1 MAIDLKAILG
11 DTKSSIMS
19 PSEIAQ
25 LGLRRKQM
33 KMQQENIEFQKQNS
47 LLSTIENAGNNATS
61 QDEFNRIYMEA
72 NNLAQNITD
81 PTLKAKH
88 EIMMSSI
95 DDEYIKFN
103 DFQNTVMDF
112 NKREQFERDQLL
124 GVDSTDWGL
133 GQINDK
139 VWDESS
145 NKWFNKSVNEL
156 SEVENIQ
163 MMAHIARNKD
173 GLNPRKWDAW
183 TTTRE
188 GMGDENTV
196 AGQNFRDAYNDVKD
210 LNPKQ
215 LEQYINESNLSDD
228 AIAQLRKSF
237 KLPEDRKKAFAT
249 IMAESSGDHSA
260 KGENKG
266 KNLDVT
272 DLHEGIQQYTKIT
285 NKLSSEQYAK
295 FMTPE
300 LASEFN
306 AKNQHFAM
314 IGEALVTNNMISPE
328 EWQLINQ
335 GDLKAFQTVRDNKIK
350 ALDGQYKEVDGDI
363 GKLENA
369 LSSFMQKQAIS
380 EEDGMALNQLLG
392 LGEGASYTKEDYIN
406 HIAED
411 LMSLRASKEMVNE
424 QYKVWSGV
432 SKIPLGQEAK
442 KPGEPPKE
450 KFKETLD
457 PDTGEKIDYEGETFY
472 TQVDETNEKIA
483 ATTQVIPNLQPKNI
497 SNPLLKT
504 DANKL
509 SSAIKSNQSKAKQ
522 AQAIHDKF
530 KETESKWDSTQK
542 RMEGI
547 ANSGGI
553 TISTLNRRATGGDPE
568 LVKEWNELRKQM
580 TILTDELHSMGALKN
595 KRWTLRTVDNKI
607 RFGRRGDIN
616 RDITLNKLND
626 IIKKL
631 DDNLKTYNN
640 IIEKDKK
647 FKKAKNI

>member
-369 LSSFMQKQAIS
+369 LSSFMQKQALS
-380 EEDGMALNQLLG
+380 EDDIFALNALLDVEDG
-392 LGEGASYTKEDYIN
+392 SYSKEDYIN

-411 LMSLRASKEMVNE
+411 LMSLKNSKEMVNE

-442 KPGEPPKE
+442 KPQEPPKDSSIP
-450 KFKETLD
+450 KLA
-457 PDTGEKIDYEGETFY
+457 PDEEIGETE
-472 TQVDETNEKIA
+472 VDEREK
-483 ATTQVIPNLQPKNI
+483 TT
-497 SNPLLKT
+497 LKKKQYT
-504 DANKL
+504 PEFLSIGDDFRPVNNKV
-509 SSAIKSNQSKAKQ
+509 KST
-522 AQAIHDKF
+522 
-530 KETESKWDSTQK
+530 KE
-542 RMEGI
+542 
-547 ANSGGI
+547 
-553 TISTLNRRATGGDPE
+553 
-568 LVKEWNELRKQM
+568 
-580 TILTDELHSMGALKN
+580 ILKPS
-595 KRWTLRTVDNKI
+595 
-607 RFGRRGDIN
+607 RFS
-616 RDITLNKLND
+616 
-626 IIKKL
+626 
-631 DDNLKTYNN
+631 DNLKRAGAIKLSNKIDSASKEFKEMQTLKSKFNN
-640 IIEKDKK
+640 LMGRYEELSQLQETPLTKEEQSKIRTEKLKLQRQINNLGSQRMRTKRWGATGRLKFTTNVKGLSTFDNTGAIIDINAIPKYIKDVENRLNNLLKEAEEYK
-647 FKKAKNI
+647 

>member
-188 GMGDENTV
+188 GMNDENTV

-210 LNPKQ
+210 LNSKQ
-215 LEQYINESNLSDD
+215 LEQYINESNLSAD

-237 KLPEDRKKAFAT
+237 TNPVDRKKAFAT
-249 IMAESSGDHSA
+249 IMAESKGDH
-260 KGENKG
+260 
-266 KNLDVT
+266 T
-272 DLHEGIQQYTKIT
+272 
-285 NKLSSEQYAK
+285 
-295 FMTPE
+295 
-300 LASEFN
+300 
-306 AKNQHFAM
+306 
-314 IGEALVTNNMISPE
+314 AL
-328 EWQLINQ
+328 L
-335 GDLKAFQTVRDNKIK
+335 KIK
-350 ALDGQYKEVDGDI
+350 VRI
-363 GKLENA
+363 
-369 LSSFMQKQAIS
+369 
-380 EEDGMALNQLLG
+380 
-392 LGEGASYTKEDYIN
+392 
-406 HIAED
+406 
-411 LMSLRASKEMVNE
+411 
-424 QYKVWSGV
+424 
-432 SKIPLGQEAK
+432 
-442 KPGEPPKE
+442 
-450 KFKETLD
+450 
-457 PDTGEKIDYEGETFY
+457 
-472 TQVDETNEKIA
+472 
-483 ATTQVIPNLQPKNI
+483 
-497 SNPLLKT
+497 
-504 DANKL
+504 
-509 SSAIKSNQSKAKQ
+509 
-522 AQAIHDKF
+522 
-530 KETESKWDSTQK
+530 
-542 RMEGI
+542 
-547 ANSGGI
+547 
-553 TISTLNRRATGGDPE
+553 
-568 LVKEWNELRKQM
+568 
-580 TILTDELHSMGALKN
+580 
-595 KRWTLRTVDNKI
+595 
-607 RFGRRGDIN
+607 
-616 RDITLNKLND
+616 
-626 IIKKL
+626 
-631 DDNLKTYNN
+631 
-640 IIEKDKK
+640 
-647 FKKAKNI
+647 